1 MLPPELAEI
10 KAEIRDYA
18 GEYGLDFYEVI
29 FNILDYDGINE
40 VAAYGGFPTR
50 YPHWRF
56 GMEYDRLSKGYTYG
70 LQKIYEMVINNDPCY
85 AYLLNANAF
94 IDHKIVIAH
103 VYGHCDFFKNNVWFS
118 KTNRKMVD
126 EMANHGVRVRRY
138 MEKFG
143 MEKVETFID
152 AALSIE
158 NLIDYHAPFIQRT
171 AKKSRKVLDK
181 TEEAPAK
188 IRKFKSKDYMDDYI
202 NPREYIDA
210 ELKKTQESM
219 EKKKRMFPETPRKD
233 VLQFLIEYAP
243 LEDWER
249 DVLSIIREESYYFT
263 PQGQTKIMN
272 EGWATYWHSTIMTR
286 KCLKDSELIDYA
298 DHHSGTL
305 GTRPGVINPY
315 KVGLELFR
323 DIEERW
329 NKGRFG
335 KEFNEC
341 ENIAEK
347 KKWDKQAGL
356 GREKIFEVRKIY
368 NDVTFIDTFMT
379 EDFCEKHK
387 LFTYRFNPQT
397 GMYEIADRDYRK
409 VKARLLFSL
418 TNFGQPLIYVVDA
431 NYQNRG
437 ELYLKH
443 QSEGIDLKKSYAQD
457 TLKNIQS
464 IWRRP
469 VYIETRIKD
478 KPVRIGFDGK
488 EILEEVISENEK
500 EKETEAEKV
509 ET

>member
-1 MLPPELAEI
+1 MLPPELAEV
-10 KAEIRDYA
+10 KAEIREYA
-18 GEYGLDFYEVI
+18 AGYGLDFFEVI
-29 FNILDYDGINE
+29 FNVLDFNGINE

-56 GMEYDRLSKGYTYG
+56 GMEYGRLSKGYTYG

-85 AYLLNANAF
+85 AYLLSANAF
-94 IDHKIVIAH
+94 IDQKIVMAH

-138 MEKFG
+138 MERFG

-158 NLIDYHAPFIQRT
+158 YLIDFHAPFIRREEDV
-171 AKKSRKVLDK
+171 SRKVLDK
-181 TEEAPAK
+181 AEEKPLRGK
-188 IRKFKSKDYMDDYI
+188 KFKSKTYMNDFI
-202 NPREYIDA
+202 NPREVVEA
-210 ELKKTQESM
+210 QLKKRQEAM
-219 EKKKRMFPETPRKD
+219 DEKKGNFPGSPQKD
-233 VLQFLIEYAP
+233 VLQFLIQHAP

-249 DVLSIIREESYYFT
+249 DVLSIIREESYYFA

-286 KCLKDSELIDYA
+286 KCLNDSELIDYA

-329 NKGRFG
+329 NKGQFG
-335 KEFNEC
+335 KEYNEC
-341 ENIAEK
+341 ENISEK
-347 KKWDKQAGL
+347 KKWDKKTGL

-368 NDVTFIDTFMT
+368 NDITFIDTFMNQA
-379 EDFCEKHK
+379 FCDKHK
-387 LFTYRFNPQT
+387 LFTYRFNPKT
-397 GMYEIADRDYRK
+397 RMYEIADRDYLK
-409 VKARLLFSL
+409 VKNKLLFSL
-418 TNFGQPLIYVVDA
+418 TNFGQPIIYVVDA
-431 NYQNRG
+431 NYKNRG
-437 ELYLKH
+437 ELYLIH
-443 QSEGIDLKKSYAQD
+443 QYEGIPLKQDYAKD
-457 TLKNIQS
+457 TLKNLQS

-469 VYIETRIKD
+469 VYIETQMKNARI
-478 KPVRIGFDGK
+478 RIGYDGQ
-488 EILEEVISENEK
+488 EVIEERIPEK
-500 EKETEAEKV
+500 NKEV
-509 ET
+509 ETVEST